1 MAPVKLTTVPKLD
14 LLVWVLLFE
23 LIVSVKKA
31 VEGISNGKCAKGLL
45 LVRSAN
51 LVVVDQAG

>member
-31 VEGISNGKCAKGLL
+31 VEGISNVKYAKGLL

-51 LVVVDQAG
+51 FVVVDQAG

>member
-1 MAPVKLTTVPKLD
+1 MTPVKLTTVPKLD
-14 LLVWVLLFE
+14 LLVWVLVFE

-31 VEGISNGKCAKGLL
+31 VEGISNVKCAKGLS

-51 LVVVDQAG
+51 FVVVDQAG